1 MIIHSKKKATAL
13 STCIYLLSLYFTAL
27 CAESEGPVVLL
38 LSVGRENVRMRG
50 EPVVNGGCAS
60 LGRAD
65 DNEGWRTHNHR
76 RHFLPNN
83 AGTARPAHGRRDF
96 ICEGTR
102 Q

>member
-1 MIIHSKKKATAL
+1 MIIPYDHSQQKGH
-13 STCIYLLSLYFTAL
+13 CSLDVHILTIAVFYCSL
-27 CAESEGPVVLL
+27 RESEGPVVLL
-38 LSVGRENVRMRG
+38 LSVGRENAVRG

-83 AGTARPAHGRRDF
+83 GGTARPAWA
-96 ICEGTR
+96 T
-102 Q
+102 